1 MNSKIRTEYKQIL
14 HKIEDVCKDFD
25 TTQSDNL
32 MKIINMTKLKN
43 LFNCLDYWDK
53 FKPNADR
60 PYSILNTDR
69 ESDPGNGTHWVG
81 TFQDDKV
88 LYIYDSFGRKNIM
101 NRFCDEIH
109 ELGFRCVLV
118 NKKSDQQ
125 NKQINCGLR
134 SLLWLLFVEKYGI
147 KQASKI

>member
-69 ESDPGNGTHWVG
+69 ESDHGNGTHWVG
-81 TFQDDKV
+81 VFQDGKV

-101 NRFCDEIH
+101 NRFCDEMH
-109 ELGFRCVLV
+109 ELGFRCPYV

>member
-1 MNSKIRTEYKQIL
+1 M
-14 HKIEDVCKDFD
+14 
-25 TTQSDNL
+25 
-32 MKIINMTKLKN
+32 
-43 LFNCLDYWDK
+43 
-53 FKPNADR
+53 
-60 PYSILNTDR
+60 NTDR
-69 ESDPGNGTHWVG
+69 ESDNGNGTHWVG

-101 NRFCDEIH
+101 NRFCDEMH

-118 NKKSDQQ
+118 NKKGDQQ

-134 SLLWLLFVEKYGI
+134 SLLWLLFVQRYGI